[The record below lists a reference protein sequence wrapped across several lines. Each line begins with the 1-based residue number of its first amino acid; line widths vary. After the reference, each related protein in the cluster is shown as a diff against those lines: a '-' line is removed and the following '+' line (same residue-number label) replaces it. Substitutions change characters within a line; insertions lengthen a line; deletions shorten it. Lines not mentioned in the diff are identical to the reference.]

1 MWIQSYMFISREN
14 PYGSESFKL
23 SFRKSSLLISPN
35 PVVSYILVL
44 KYKFLKAS
52 SEPTATGK
60 TQILF
65 LGKLCSLK
73 YNASFLTAGFLEKG
87 FVVLL

>member
-44 KYKFLKAS
+44 KYKFKIIIRSILTLKTKRQNLS
-52 SEPTATGK
+52 YFYSH
-60 TQILF
+60 F
-65 LGKLCSLK
+65 L
-73 YNASFLTAGFLEKG
+73 
-87 FVVLL
+87 

>member
-44 KYKFLKAS
+44 KYKFKIIIRSILTLK
-52 SEPTATGK
+52 TK
-60 TQILF
+60 RQN
-65 LGKLCSLK
+65 LGYFYYHFFVIHWNLNMCVYVLK
-73 YNASFLTAGFLEKG
+73 F
-87 FVVLL
+87 